1 MLLQVPKVCKVG
13 NRVQGLQVLGNVLL
27 CKPVRKVFQLII
39 EIFMLEVGEILA
51 RLDLAELSFE
61 YGDVLFLVVLDTGI
75 EDGMRG
81 GARSLLE
88 VGVEVGVV
96 VRWILSS
103 VRDM

>member
-1 MLLQVPKVCKVG
+1 VLLQVPKVCKVG
-13 NRVQGLQVLGNVLL
+13 NRVQGLQVLSNVLL
-27 CKPVRKVFQLII
+27 CKPVRKIFQLII
-39 EIFMLEVGEILA
+39 EIFMLEVGEILT

-61 YGDVLFLVVLDTGI
+61 YGDVLFLVVLDAGM
-75 EDGMRG
+75 EDSMRG